1 VAWREDCGSALAYG
15 SPSSRTD
22 GSWIPTILELWSRSL
37 FVDAMTRPA
46 LLFLN
51 PRSEHSL
58 QIMEMTRRH

>member
-1 VAWREDCGSALAYG
+1 MAWREDCGSALAYR
-15 SPSSRTD
+15 SPSSRID
-22 GSWIPTILELWSRSL
+22 GSWIPTILKLWSRSL

-58 QIMEMTRRH
+58 QIMEMTCRH

>member
-1 VAWREDCGSALAYG
+1 MAWREDCGSALAYG